1 MKRESLTRRLRTHE
15 SLLEVR
21 SAVSRTCFV
30 WAMAGISYRQIFLDG
45 RAPQDPNPN
54 PQAIRTS
61 VMQAMV
67 GHVRG
72 KAAYIGLFRRPQ

>member
-1 MKRESLTRRLRTHE
+1 VHHYV
-15 SLLEVR
+15 LELY
-21 SAVSRTCFV
+21 ALD
-30 WAMAGISYRQIFLDG
+30 AMLDIKVATQG
-45 RAPQDPNPN
+45 SQDPNPN

-72 KAAYIGLFRRPQ
+72 KAAYLGLFRRPQ